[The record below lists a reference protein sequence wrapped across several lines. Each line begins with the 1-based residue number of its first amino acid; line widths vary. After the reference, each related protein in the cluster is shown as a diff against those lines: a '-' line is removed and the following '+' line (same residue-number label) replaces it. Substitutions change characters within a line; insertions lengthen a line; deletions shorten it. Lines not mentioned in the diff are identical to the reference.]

1 MKVSFPAPHQA
12 PSQIQAIQSGHP
24 TDKAHSPTCDAV
36 EHNIKPSASSGR
48 RTRRVDM
55 SSFNSFLS
63 QLSTQPGPGAPPE
76 QQHNNPHATPTPVD
90 AAALFRLVQD
100 QFRTLLTDAP
110 PPDLD
115 PNNRRATNDADS
127 SDDEEDAE
135 GAARFLAGHR
145 RLLQTLYEALEADIA
160 SPPKEISGLQQE
172 DLDTLDRVPK
182 ARLDEGDRCPICAE
196 CFLDDKYPLVV
207 RLPCHASHRFDLE
220 CVAPWL
226 QSKGTCPMCR
236 KDLRR
241 KKRIMEVKVNDDEDD
256 GDMLYG

>member
-1 MKVSFPAPHQA
+1 
-12 PSQIQAIQSGHP
+12 
-24 TDKAHSPTCDAV
+24 
-36 EHNIKPSASSGR
+36 
-48 RTRRVDM
+48 M

-63 QLSTQPGPGAPPE
+63 QLSTRPGPGAPPE
-76 QQHNNPHATPTPVD
+76 EQHNNPHATPTPVD

-115 PNNRRATNDADS
+115 PDRRTTGNADNDGDG
-127 SDDEEDAE
+127 SDDDEDAE
-135 GAARFLAGHR
+135 DAARFLAGHR
-145 RLLQTLYEALEADIA
+145 RLLHTLYEALEADIA

-172 DLDTLDRVPK
+172 DLDALDRVPK
-182 ARLDEGDRCPICAE
+182 TRLQEGERCPICAE

-207 RLPCHASHRFDLE
+207 RLPCHVSHRFDLE

-241 KKRIMEVKVNDDEDD
+241 KKRIMEVKVDDDDGEDD